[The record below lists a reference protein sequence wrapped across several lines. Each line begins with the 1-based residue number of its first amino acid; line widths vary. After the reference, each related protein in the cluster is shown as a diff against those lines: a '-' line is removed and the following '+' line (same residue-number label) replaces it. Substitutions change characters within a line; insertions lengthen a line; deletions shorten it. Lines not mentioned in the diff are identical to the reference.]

1 MRRTLRVSRW
11 CKSTPPGRDLNR
23 LLEAEAHELC
33 NARKYERNAGRAST
47 RAGHYARNLHTTSR
61 HVKLNVPKLRNT
73 PFETAIIKRYR
84 RREISVDES
93 LAQMYLAGVSVRR
106 VEDITEAFLGLP
118 RQSINH
124 KRPEAKDLFLH
135 SFI

>member
-1 MRRTLRVSRW
+1 M
-11 CKSTPPGRDLNR
+11 
-23 LLEAEAHELC
+23 
-33 NARKYERNAGRAST
+33 
-47 RAGHYARNLHTTSR
+47 
-61 HVKLNVPKLRNT
+61 
-73 PFETAIIKRYR
+73 
-84 RREISVDES
+84 DES